1 MVGMKRVDV
10 VASDQTLTV
19 EAIRE
24 KAEWLKGQAEKN
36 RELLKGDGPTEE
48 TEEVPKEDYGFACLA
63 HEYMDRIDE
72 CVAEYSRLAADYIQ
86 FKQRVMSQWQQ
97 LESWVRATS
106 SVVKGKDED
115 KECEEK

>member
-1 MVGMKRVDV
+1 MVGMKTVDV

-36 RELLKGDGPTEE
+36 RELLKGYGP
-48 TEEVPKEDYGFACLA
+48 TEEVPKEAYGFACLA

-97 LESWVRATS
+97 LASWIRATS

-115 KECEEK
+115 KE

>member
-19 EAIRE
+19 EAILE

-48 TEEVPKEDYGFACLA
+48 VPKEAYGFACLA

-72 CVAEYSRLAADYIQ
+72 CVAEYSRLAADYIK

>member
-10 VASDQTLTV
+10 VASDETMTV
-19 EAIRE
+19 EAILE

-36 RELLKGDGPTEE
+36 RELLKGDVP
-48 TEEVPKEDYGFACLA
+48 TEEVPKEAYGFACLA

-72 CVAEYSRLAADYIQ
+72 CVAEYSRLAADYVQ

-106 SVVKGKDED
+106 SMVKEKDED